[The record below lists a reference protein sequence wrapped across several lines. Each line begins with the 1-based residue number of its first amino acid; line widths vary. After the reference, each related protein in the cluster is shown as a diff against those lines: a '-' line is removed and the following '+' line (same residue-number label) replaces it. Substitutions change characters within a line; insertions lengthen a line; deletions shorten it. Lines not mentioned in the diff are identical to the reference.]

1 MNLCGTR
8 GDARGDLW
16 PPRCSPSKRCYE
28 SMLRYMSRV
37 IYVSYERIYLS
48 TVHCG
53 WHFLSRSNR
62 WSVHIYLIVLLL
74 LLLLFCRFSTVYQQI
89 KMRRVIGEH
98 EPHHVDA
105 KLDCKPDLNGNVNW
119 ELVVLCLRWY
129 MKRAFNNFIWFN
141 DLLYYIFQ
149 TYTIKPWVT
158 VAVIFKGCWR
168 NL

>member
-1 MNLCGTR
+1 MRGVTFDPRGALPLNGAMSPCSGTCH
-8 GDARGDLW
+8 ALF
-16 PPRCSPSKRCYE
+16 
-28 SMLRYMSRV
+28 MSV
-37 IYVSYERIYLS
+37 TSVFIWAQCTVVDTFSVVAIGGSSTFTWLS
-48 TVHCG
+48 
-53 WHFLSRSNR
+53 F
-62 WSVHIYLIVLLL
+62 LL
-74 LLLLFCRFSTVYQQI
+74 LLLLFWHFSTVYQQI
-89 KMRRVIGEH
+89 KMRRVISEH
-98 EPHHVDA
+98 EPHHVDP

-149 TYTIKPWVT
+149 TYIIKPWIT